1 MIIANLQNSDRY
13 LGIHPMF
20 KKLFVYFKQT
30 DWKTAPLGKIILEE
44 DNLYI
49 NHVEIPGAQKDLQ
62 PLEFHNR
69 YIDVHIPLS
78 ARETIGWADRS
89 NLHEIKSP
97 YQWDSDCGFY
107 AEHPE
112 QYFHVS
118 PGMFAVVFPEDVHAP
133 TIASGCLKKL
143 IAKIKID
150 IL

>member
-62 PLEFHNR
+62 PLF
-69 YIDVHIPLS
+69 S
-78 ARETIGWADRS
+78 
-89 NLHEIKSP
+89 
-97 YQWDSDCGFY
+97 
-107 AEHPE
+107 
-112 QYFHVS
+112 
-118 PGMFAVVFPEDVHAP
+118 
-133 TIASGCLKKL
+133 
-143 IAKIKID
+143 
-150 IL
+150 